1 MRVAAF
7 LASLVISTVGWTQVP
22 AAGSYE
28 LRLEGELS
36 GHEIGAARFAG
47 NQKLDGEKVFVVQLL
62 TPALDGGVFLVFHA
76 GERPGAGTYSAVPA
90 ETKGMSG
97 YKEITVEAGEVAVLY
112 YEMERDHMVLLGST
126 GNGSVEILGG
136 VEDNVR
142 GRLDIEVKGAT
153 GNPTGFLGVRP
164 KRTMM
169 LGAFD
174 ATEGKVEF
182 RKP

>member
-1 MRVAAF
+1 MPE
-7 LASLVISTVGWTQVP
+7 T
-22 AAGSYE
+22 GSYE
-28 LRLEGELS
+28 LSLEGELS
-36 GHEIGAARFAG
+36 GHEIGAARFADDR
-47 NQKLDGEKVFVVQLL
+47 KLDGEKVFVVQLL
-62 TPALDGGVFLVFHA
+62 TPTLDGGVFLVFHG
-76 GERPGAGTYSAVPA
+76 GERPGAGTYSAALA

-97 YKEITVEAGEVAVLY
+97 YKKITVEAGEVAVLY

-126 GNGSVEILGG
+126 GNGSVEILDS
-136 VEDNVR
+136 VDDNVR

-164 KRTMM
+164 KRAKM

-174 ATEGKVEF
+174 ATEGKVEL